1 MWEKIEN
8 LFLDIFYRSPLVSLH
23 LLQFKSI
30 PPIRKGKRNRKIFIN
45 MYRNI
50 YTLNIYKRKIGH
62 RENQLYLLSQV
73 LWDVVPCS
81 GVQTNL
87 SWGTDH
93 TWGTYQK
100 NPGLQT
106 TKSTTP
112 MGIPHLPTQKEDS
125 MITWDNP
132 NHHNHTIFRS
142 WSTQGQPGLGKT
154 RDRGAWGPGLL
165 RWNAQS
171 NLHGT

>member
-1 MWEKIEN
+1 
-8 LFLDIFYRSPLVSLH
+8 
-23 LLQFKSI
+23 
-30 PPIRKGKRNRKIFIN
+30 

-50 YTLNIYKRKIGH
+50 YTLNIYERKIGH

-112 MGIPHLPTQKEDS
+112 MGIPHLPTQKGDS

-132 NHHNHTIFRS
+132 NHHNHTMFRS
-142 WSTQGQPGLGKT
+142 WSTQGQPGLRRKHGKHNGPDT
-154 RDRGAWGPGLL
+154 SKLRASKGSLDQSTNYSIYHHSTSTWNDGPGTSI
-165 RWNAQS
+165 A
-171 NLHGT
+171 TI